1 MSVQDTESC
10 FSSALVSVVLTRVRG
25 GGQKRNYGLNH
36 TLQQSNQMKGHLE
49 KSSEWVYLK

>member
-36 TLQQSNQMKGHLE
+36 TLQQSNEMKGHLE
-49 KSSEWVYLK
+49 KSSEWV

>member
-25 GGQKRNYGLNH
+25 GGDKREI
-36 TLQQSNQMKGHLE
+36 MA
-49 KSSEWVYLK
+49 